1 MGPSLPTFLPPKHPN
16 ILDSNTSKYYLR
28 TQQLSSPGKQAT
40 HRHHTLLTSR
50 RNRNQGAKHLFNK
63 DKSRNEHLGM
73 PRKTQIECKKINKI
87 AIDLEL
93 EIELIK
99 KIPNEGILEM
109 KNSGI

>member
-1 MGPSLPTFLPPKHPN
+1 
-16 ILDSNTSKYYLR
+16 
-28 TQQLSSPGKQAT
+28 
-40 HRHHTLLTSR
+40 
-50 RNRNQGAKHLFNK
+50 
-63 DKSRNEHLGM
+63 M